1 MRLKKQGR
9 TQRALDAYTRL
20 VAAEERVT
28 RLLQGLLDSFGLTMS
43 RFRVLV
49 ALARNGPMVH
59 GALVVEALRGSFG
72 NGGLVLKNLER
83 DGLVKHG
90 PHEKDRRKIV
100 YQLTAQG
107 RALVAEVFPEYAK
120 GVRAHMAALLS
131 REQELLA
138 RLCEKLQA
146 GDLVRFYHEL
156 RAAEEEDEA

>member
-1 MRLKKQGR
+1 VRLKKQGR

-28 RLLQGLLDSFGLTMS
+28 RLLQGQLDVFGLTMS

-49 ALARNGPMVH
+49 ALARNGPMVY

-72 NGGLVLKNLER
+72 NGALVLKNLNR

-90 PHEKDRRKIV
+90 PHERDHRKIV
-100 YQLTAQG
+100 YQLTAAG
-107 RALVAEVFPEYAK
+107 KELVAEIYPEYAK
-120 GVRAHMAALLS
+120 AVRAHMATLLS

-138 RLCEKLQA
+138 KLCEKLQA
-146 GDLVRFYHEL
+146 GDLVRFFHEL
-156 RAAEEEDEA
+156 RAAEEEDQ